1 MSPVCIQKLNIL
13 MITNL
18 KVLDNNEDRRISF
31 LLDSE
36 HYVEMINLIPDRERS
51 KALRALLFNLLRI
64 LKVSKEANCT
74 SETLG
79 ALYDGNLILTL
90 RKVKDGE

>member
-1 MSPVCIQKLNIL
+1 

-18 KVLDNNEDRRISF
+18 KILENDDDRRISF
-31 LLDSE
+31 LLDSK
-36 HYVEMINLIPDRERS
+36 HYTEMIDLIPDRERS
-51 KALRALLFNLLRI
+51 KVLRALLFNLLRV
-64 LKVSKEANCT
+64 LRLSKEANCT

-90 RKVKDGE
+90 RKATKDGDQQRG

>member
-1 MSPVCIQKLNIL
+1 

-18 KVLDNNEDRRISF
+18 KILENDDDRRISF

-36 HYVEMINLIPDRERS
+36 HYIEMINLIPDRERS
-51 KALRALLFNLLRI
+51 KVLRALLFNLLKI
-64 LKVSKEANCT
+64 LRVSKEANCT

-90 RKVKDGE
+90 RKAVKDGDRQQQE